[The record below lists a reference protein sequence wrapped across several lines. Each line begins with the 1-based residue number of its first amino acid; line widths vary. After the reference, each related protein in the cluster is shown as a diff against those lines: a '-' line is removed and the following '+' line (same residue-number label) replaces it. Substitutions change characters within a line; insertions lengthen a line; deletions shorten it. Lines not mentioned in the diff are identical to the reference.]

1 MPVQKVAV
9 VMCPNCRVKFQT
21 PVLQVLDVRVNP
33 NVKALVL
40 QGLLNVAACP
50 QCGFAAPLSLPFI
63 YHDPAKEKALLFLPM
78 DVGANEVE
86 RQKVAGQLTRELMDS
101 IPQEERKGY
110 LFQPETFF
118 NFETLVERILE
129 LDGVTK
135 EMLER
140 RQAQQRW
147 VLELLEQEPDKWE
160 ASLFEHADLVDEA
173 LFLLLDVFRNQF
185 QAAESEHPVVEKLLQ
200 LVTFLVEHTEVG
212 AHIRRR
218 NEALRTLQANPT
230 RAGLLEALQL
240 APDDETV
247 TALVQVALPL
257 MDYQFFKDL
266 LRLIEEEMDA
276 ERKARLLRMREQVLA
291 AREDIRRAEEELIEA
306 RLKLLEDILNAQDRK
321 KMIQSHRSEIDEAF
335 SMVLESQLEGA
346 QKHGYRELYNELMA
360 IVNLL
365 AEMAEESLPPELRL
379 IRRLLEAPNDEAM
392 DRLLE
397 QRAALVTPQFAE
409 LLAEMV
415 KHYQTEQNMELVA
428 RLEQILTRVRARL
441 GTAAATSAPAEPTPP
456 QQKPASD
463 ETTTPSGLII
473 AKR

>member
-9 VMCPNCRVKFQT
+9 VTCPNCRTRFQT
-21 PVLQVLDVRVNP
+21 PILQVLDVRVNP

-50 QCGFAAPLSLPFI
+50 QCGFAAPLALPFI

-118 NFETLVERILE
+118 NFETLIERILE

-147 VLELLEQEPDKWE
+147 ALELLEQEPEKWE
-160 ASLFEHADLVDEA
+160 ASLAEHADLVDEA
-173 LFLLLDVFRNQF
+173 LFLLLDVFRNQL
-185 QAAESEHPVVEKLLQ
+185 QAAGEEHPVVEKLTQ
-200 LVTFLVEHTEVG
+200 LVAFLVERTEVG
-212 AHIRRR
+212 ARIQRR
-218 NEALRTLQANPT
+218 NEALRALQANPT

-266 LRLIEEEMDA
+266 LRLIEEEKDA

-379 IRRLLEAPNDEAM
+379 IQRLLEAPNDEAM

-409 LLAEMV
+409 LLADMV
-415 KHYQTEQNMELVA
+415 EHYRTEQNTELVA